1 VICTAGDF
9 GGAVV
14 DDEETRTEG
23 YFASLA
29 EQPEMLRAA
38 DLNVALQP
46 DHLSRLKFMNFP
58 LQAYGMLF
66 KWEVLVN
73 DCIEVYRKPWQA
85 VAEEHGLPMPD
96 DDDVMRAVGMRPE
109 RAIMQTFLWSDDWGF
124 TQQLA
129 FEHFEAKNNVLS
141 TLEFEPA
148 EGVLQWLETLHEY
161 QVPCCICAGTSL
173 SKPAIEVVLSK
184 AGLSDY
190 FDAMVTQE
198 DGCETAEQS
207 YLVACIKTRRPP
219 ERCVVFDDD
228 PRGVIAA
235 HDAMI
240 KAVAV
245 TGMHSSGELRHADLR
260 ISGLDDLSL
269 MSLRDLFRDSAPI

>member
-1 VICTAGDF
+1 
-9 GGAVV
+9 
-14 DDEETRTEG
+14 
-23 YFASLA
+23 
-29 EQPEMLRAA
+29 M
-38 DLNVALQP
+38 
-46 DHLSRLKFMNFP
+46 
-58 LQAYGMLF
+58 
-66 KWEVLVN
+66 
-73 DCIEVYRKPWQA
+73 
-85 VAEEHGLPMPD
+85 
-96 DDDVMRAVGMRPE
+96 
-109 RAIMQTFLWSDDWGF
+109 
-124 TQQLA
+124 
-129 FEHFEAKNNVLS
+129 
-141 TLEFEPA
+141 
-148 EGVLQWLETLHEY
+148 LQWLETLHEY